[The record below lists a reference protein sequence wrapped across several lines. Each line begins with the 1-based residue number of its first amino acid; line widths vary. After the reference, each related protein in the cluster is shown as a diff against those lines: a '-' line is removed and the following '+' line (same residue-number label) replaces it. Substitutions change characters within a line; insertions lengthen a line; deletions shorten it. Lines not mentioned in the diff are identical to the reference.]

1 MKKPH
6 IVDDQEILRFNW
18 KRENLKGK
26 ELSRKELEKVL
37 ESLNYNVCP
46 LLISSIV
53 SGVNPPVIR
62 VSRGRYVFN
71 ANPVYK
77 ERLQTVFTRKKKVQ
91 QGKDKDVL
99 ERHIQSAIA
108 LLKRNGYKIFK
119 QKTEYEEV

>member
-62 VSRGRYVFN
+62 VSRGKYIFN
-71 ANPVYK
+71 SSPVYK

-91 QGKDKDVL
+91 QGKDKEVL
-99 ERHIQSAIA
+99 EKHIQSAIA
-108 LLKRNGYKIFK
+108 LLKRNGYKILK
-119 QKTEYEEV
+119 RNISYEEV